1 MILVDVV
8 FAVLQCMLDM
18 EVARKY
24 QNGQYLWLTSL
35 WAWQISVPFPKSMA
49 VSTSIRF
56 KQFWCRKPTIALVL
70 LILNML
76 QAYVEGVVSGRCN
89 AMTYQSLQMMRVV
102 RSLAWWKS
110 SSLPDIFFFVRNLWN
125 ETHGE
130 STFYQNFRGCW
141 DVVIQSYNSRHL
153 LRAWCIRRV
162 VCGVQTTLLV
172 DFHYTPWMTC
182 CMFHMYLH
190 IAFVGGCWFRN
201 VYCQFMYWCKY
212 IVGLYTRDFEV
223 SKRNGWNGVTCQ
235 CRVEA
240 KESRSDF
247 SRCWEWTI
255 WPGRYAYSTVWWCK

>member
-35 WAWQISVPFPKSMA
+35 WVWQVSVPFPKSMA

-56 KQFWCRKPTIALVL
+56 KQFWCRKPTIAFSVTD
-70 LILNML
+70 IEH
-76 QAYVEGVVSGRCN
+76 AS
-89 AMTYQSLQMMRVV
+89 SLCWGCSV
-102 RSLAWWKS
+102 RSMQRND
-110 SSLPDIFFFVRNLWN
+110 LPEFADDESCSKLGMMEIKFTSRHLFFVRNLWN

-130 STFYQNFRGCW
+130 STLYQNFRGCW

-162 VCGVQTTLLV
+162 VRGVQTTVLV

-212 IVGLYTRDFEV
+212 IVVYTRDFEV
-223 SKRNGWNGVTCQ
+223 SKRNGWKGVTNM
-235 CRVEA
+235 
-240 KESRSDF
+240 SMS
-247 SRCWEWTI
+247 SW
-255 WPGRYAYSTVWWCK
+255 S